1 MALAQF
7 SQQGPKLVGTGA
19 VGIPSQGGSVS
30 LSADGNTAIVGAFRD
45 NGSIGAAWVFTRS
58 GGAWTQQGK
67 LVGAGAIGAAEQGT
81 SVSLSADGNTAIVGG
96 RCDNPSPN
104 CTSGADAVGAAWVF
118 TRNGG
123 IWTQQGNK
131 LVGTGAV
138 GAANQGGS
146 VSLSADGNTAVV
158 GGGGDNGNTGAVWVF
173 TRNGGI
179 WTQQGSK
186 LVGAGATR
194 PAQQGA
200 SVSLSA
206 DGNTVILGGHE
217 DDDNVGAVWVF
228 TRSGGIWSQQGNKLV
243 GTGALGRSLQGLA
256 VSLSADGNTAIVGGR
271 RDNLEAG
278 AAWVFTRNA
287 GIWTQQG
294 SKLVGTGAI
303 GAVAAQQGISVS
315 LSGDGNTAIMGG
327 NGDDGAV
334 GAAWVFTRSGGVWS
348 QQSSKLVGTGA
359 TGAAQQGISVAQ
371 SADGNTALVG
381 GYGDNGLMG
390 AAWVYVTTPP
400 PPPPSP
406 LACSSSTQLGDF
418 NADGR
423 KDIVFRRDDG
433 LLSMYFMNGT
443 QVASAAIV
451 GQIGVEWTLVGIA
464 DFNGDG
470 KADLLFRRNDG
481 VLALHLMNGAQVQAA
496 QLLGGIGTEWRVVGV
511 GDFNGD
517 GRADFMTRRIS
528 DGMLAVYLM
537 NGFQVLDAQLL
548 GQVGTEWTLAQVAD
562 FNGDGRADFVVR
574 STDGML
580 ALYLMNGFQVL
591 SATVMG
597 SVGSEWHLIA
607 AADFNGDGK
616 ADFLMR
622 RDDGTLS
629 MYLLNGAQVLAA
641 QILGSIGTE
650 WRFVGVGD
658 LDGDARS
665 DMVFRRIDGM
675 VSAYLMHGFQ
685 VVSAELLGAVGTE
698 WDGCYGQG
706 FGGIARASQQ

>member
-19 VGIPSQGGSVS
+19 VAIPSQGGSVS

-131 LVGTGAV
+131 LVG
-138 GAANQGGS
+138 
-146 VSLSADGNTAVV
+146 
-158 GGGGDNGNTGAVWVF
+158 
-173 TRNGGI
+173 
-179 WTQQGSK
+179 
-186 LVGAGATR
+186 AGATR

-278 AAWVFTRNA
+278 AAWVFTRTA

-315 LSGDGNTAIMGG
+315 LSGDGNTAILGG

-348 QQSSKLVGTGA
+348 QQGSKLVGTGA
-359 TGAAQQGISVAQ
+359 IGAAEQGIAVSL
-371 SADGNTALVG
+371 SSNGNTALVG
-381 GYGDNGLMG
+381 GYGDNGLTG

-400 PPPPSP
+400 PPPPPP

-433 LLSMYFMNGT
+433 LLSMYFMNGV

-451 GQIGVEWTLVGIA
+451 GQIDVDWTLVGIG

-470 KADLLFRRNDG
+470 KADLLFRRTDG
-481 VLALHLMNGAQVQAA
+481 VLALYLMNGAQVQTA

-562 FNGDGRADFVVR
+562 FNGDGRADFVMR
-574 STDGML
+574 RTDGML
-580 ALYLMNGFQVL
+580 ALYLMDGFQVL
-591 SATVMG
+591 SATIMG
-597 SVGSEWHLIA
+597 SVGAEWRLIA
-607 AADFNGDGK
+607 AADFNGDGR
-616 ADFLMR
+616 ADFLTR

-629 MYLLNGAQVLAA
+629 MHLLNGAQVLAA

-685 VVSAELLGAVGTE
+685 VVSAELLGGVGTE

-706 FGGIARASQQ
+706 LGGIARASQE

>member
-19 VGIPSQGGSVS
+19 VAIPSQGGSVS

-131 LVGTGAV
+131 LVG
-138 GAANQGGS
+138 
-146 VSLSADGNTAVV
+146 
-158 GGGGDNGNTGAVWVF
+158 
-173 TRNGGI
+173 
-179 WTQQGSK
+179 
-186 LVGAGATR
+186 AGATR

-278 AAWVFTRNA
+278 AAWVFTRTA

-315 LSGDGNTAIMGG
+315 LSGDGNTAILGG

-348 QQSSKLVGTGA
+348 QQGSKLVGTGA
-359 TGAAQQGISVAQ
+359 IGAAEQGIAVSL
-371 SADGNTALVG
+371 SSNGNTALVG
-381 GYGDNGLMG
+381 GYGDNGLTG

-400 PPPPSP
+400 PPPPPP

-433 LLSMYFMNGT
+433 LLSMYFMNGV

-451 GQIGVEWTLVGIA
+451 GQIDVDWTLVGIG

-470 KADLLFRRNDG
+470 KADLLFRRTDG
-481 VLALHLMNGAQVQAA
+481 VLALYLMNGAQVQTA

-562 FNGDGRADFVVR
+562 FNGDGRADFVMR
-574 STDGML
+574 RTDGML
-580 ALYLMNGFQVL
+580 ALYLMDGFQVL
-591 SATVMG
+591 SATIMG
-597 SVGSEWHLIA
+597 SVGAEWRLIA
-607 AADFNGDGK
+607 AADFNGDGR
-616 ADFLMR
+616 ADFLTR

-629 MYLLNGAQVLAA
+629 MHLLNGAQVLAA

-685 VVSAELLGAVGTE
+685 VVSAELLGGVGTE

-706 FGGIARASQQ
+706 LGGIARTSQE